1 MDRFNDKQ
9 YIEKISW
16 YPGHMHRAMKLL
28 EERITDVQLFLE
40 MRDARAP
47 FSSKN
52 YHFDT
57 LMEKHNKEK
66 IILFNK
72 FDLCDQEATTKII
85 LKY

>member
-1 MDRFNDKQ
+1 
-9 YIEKISW
+9 
-16 YPGHMHRAMKLL
+16 MKLL
-28 EERITDVQLFLE
+28 EERMSDVQLFLE

-57 LMEKHNKEK
+57 LMSKYNKEK

-72 FDLCDQEATTKII
+72 YDLCD
-85 LKY
+85 